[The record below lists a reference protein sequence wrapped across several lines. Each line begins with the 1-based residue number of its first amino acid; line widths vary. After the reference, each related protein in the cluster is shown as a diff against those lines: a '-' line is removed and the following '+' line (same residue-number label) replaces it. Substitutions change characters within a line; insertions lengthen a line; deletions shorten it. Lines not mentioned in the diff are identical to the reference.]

1 MARVFKFKENMLGT
15 DIHTFMDMVNN
26 RPNKEIFI
34 SGNKVSKN
42 SMNVNDLEFI
52 CVNGDLLYSCRAA
65 CVGPYNNGVPGQTEI
80 CLKDIVRLENPVR
93 WSNYPE
99 LFNVAGPAW
108 TNLSQDQV
116 NFIFS
121 LQPAELRMEIEE
133 VVEEEVVEEEV
144 VEEEIVEEEVVE
156 EMNYNVLEDGEGNAL
171 EDGEGNALDEDLEDG
186 EGNAL
191 DEDLEDGEEFFGTL
205 LHRHQ
210 INDIRQH
217 LVMCEMSQLRA
228 AMGRRMRELNQMS
241 DRDILNFALNQN
253 YF

>member
-26 RPNKEIFI
+26 RRPNKEIYM

-42 SMNVNDLEFI
+42 SMRVDDIIFI
-52 CVNGDLLYSCRAA
+52 CVNGDLLYSCKAA

-144 VEEEIVEEEVVE
+144 VEEE
-156 EMNYNVLEDGEGNAL
+156 EMNYDAL
-171 EDGEGNALDEDLEDG
+171 DG

-241 DRDILNFALNQN
+241 DRDILNFALNQIN
-253 YF
+253 F